1 MLSAAVSCSYS
12 VEDAPFFNEESAPA
26 MPCLISGDTT
36 LLIVRDYFP
45 RIEKV
50 DAVSSEDY
58 TIVPVSREDMDTV
71 LVIAGPD
78 SRSVSAVKVTSG
90 DGCGVIVLKR
100 KTPAGEAVPSI
111 ATVGSNMGGREFTVR
126 AENSPAGYLVLWQ
139 NTLLDHNFMSY
150 RKNGE
155 FTVHIPD
162 NAEDMERS
170 YIRIYTYNAEG
181 AGSDILVPV
190 HYGRVMAAAS
200 ELERTDRQAWIMY
213 QIMVDRFVNGNTA
226 NDWKANR
233 PDVLPEADYYGGD
246 LAGIDAKLR
255 GGYFDTLGVNT
266 LWISPI
272 TQNPYTV
279 WGLNKDP
286 YTRFTGYHGY
296 WPVYMTR
303 LDPRYGTPEELRG
316 LIADVHGDDKNIIL
330 DYVANHL
337 HVESPLLWNSGT
349 SSV

>member
-90 DGCGVIVLKR
+90 DGCGVIVL
-100 KTPAGEAVPSI
+100 AVPSI

-190 HYGRVMAAAS
+190 RYGRVLDHVS
-200 ELERTDRQAWIMY
+200 DNGGPLRQRQY
-213 QIMVDRFVNGNTA
+213 RQ
-226 NDWKANR
+226 
-233 PDVLPEADYYGGD
+233 
-246 LAGIDAKLR
+246 
-255 GGYFDTLGVNT
+255 
-266 LWISPI
+266 
-272 TQNPYTV
+272 
-279 WGLNKDP
+279 
-286 YTRFTGYHGY
+286 
-296 WPVYMTR
+296 
-303 LDPRYGTPEELRG
+303 
-316 LIADVHGDDKNIIL
+316 
-330 DYVANHL
+330 
-337 HVESPLLWNSGT
+337 
-349 SSV
+349 